1 MPQYDT
7 FFSLSSPAVIWNPRC
22 AASAVS
28 LCLRT
33 LPHAFFSSRFFSLWL
48 DANTSVSR
56 LLLST
61 YMLSLEKGR
70 GGTQGRR
77 NEGPALTPKLP
88 SGGEIRKK
96 CNRRKTIK
104 TYTQNGCMVLWKS
117 MGFEIKQPLIYHF
130 WMVGMFANVYI
141 LSSLEDIVSLLLEKE
156 ERIEEV
162 GGRGE
167 TSMWGRNIGCLLVCT
182 STGDQT
188 RNLTTCL
195 TRNWTCG
202 LSVYR
207 TMLQS
212 SEPHGTLSLS
222 FLFCT
227 MRIIT
232 STSLECCNTTR
243 R

>member
-7 FFSLSSPAVIWNPRC
+7 FFSLSSPAVSWNPRC

-162 GGRGE
+162 GGGEKHPCEGE
-167 TSMWGRNIGCLLVCT
+167 TLAAFSYAPRLGIKPATWLHAWPGIEPVAFQ
-182 STGDQT
+182 STGQCYNQVNHT
-188 RNLTTCL
+188 
-195 TRNWTCG
+195 G
-202 LSVYR
+202 L
-207 TMLQS
+207 
-212 SEPHGTLSLS
+212 
-222 FLFCT
+222 
-227 MRIIT
+227 
-232 STSLECCNTTR
+232 
-243 R
+243 